1 MKKFETAIDQSV
13 AWAIACAAYRING
26 GYVKYADD
34 GKKKPN
40 TELIYEILADQ
51 SLLTDADR
59 EQGVAVRDYIGKTA
73 TMATLRGT
81 LDVWGQEMAR
91 VAQLETVEEK
101 FSFHVIASMPQTYA
115 HYLQREK
122 THARLSE
129 TVDHTQLGVKDK
141 VEITAE
147 VMENKYSQ
155 KWSCYYITVIDTEN
169 RAWFF
174 AHQRSL
180 PKGSQHVFRGTVKR
194 IEDRMVQ
201 LNRVKII
208 NKEEV

>member
-1 MKKFETAIDQSV
+1 MTKRLNTSLSKEL
-13 AWAIACAAYRING
+13 AWGIAAAAYRING
-26 GYVKYADD
+26 GYFKYIDD
-34 GKKKPN
+34 GKKPN
-40 TELIYEILADQ
+40 TELIYEILDNPE
-51 SLLTDADR
+51 LMLTEDLDR
-59 EQGVAVRDYIGKTA
+59 GAVIRDYIAKTV

-91 VAQLETVEEK
+91 VAQLETIEDK
-101 FSFHVIASMPQTYA
+101 FSLHVIASMPQTYA
-115 HYLQREK
+115 RYLQREK
-122 THARLSE
+122 AHQRLSE
-129 TVDHTQLGVKDK
+129 TVDHTELVVGDK

-147 VMENKYSQ
+147 VVENKYST
-155 KWSCYYITVIDTEN
+155 KWSCHYITVVDTEN

-194 IEDRMVQ
+194 IQDRMVQ